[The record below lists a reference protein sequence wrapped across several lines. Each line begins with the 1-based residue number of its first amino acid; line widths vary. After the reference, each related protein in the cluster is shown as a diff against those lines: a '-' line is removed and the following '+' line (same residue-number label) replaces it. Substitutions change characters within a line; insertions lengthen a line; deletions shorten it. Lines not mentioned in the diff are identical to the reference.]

1 MTCIDD
7 IQTLRDQVIPN
18 GHASGTTCYVDSAKG
33 AILTDVQGKQ
43 YIDFAGGIAVMNVG
57 HSHPKVVAAI
67 KDQAEKFTHTCFMVN
82 PYDVAVRLADRLCK
96 IAPGTFDKKALFVN
110 SGAEA
115 VENAVK
121 IARYYTKRQGVVVF
135 DGSYHGRTYLT
146 MAMTTKVKPYKSGFG
161 PLAPEVYRAPFGDF
175 EAFTKFFI
183 TGIDPENTAAVV
195 IEPIQGEGGFIA
207 PPADFLPQVAQF
219 CKDNGIVFIAD
230 EIQSG
235 MGRSG
240 KMFAIENFGVE
251 PDLMTVAKS
260 IAAGMPLSAVVGRKE
275 IMDSVH
281 PGGLGGTYGAN
292 PVSCA
297 AAHAVLDIFE
307 EENLLEKAQA
317 IGKKLGETF
326 GAWIRKFDHV
336 GEIRG
341 IGAMRG
347 FTIVHADGTPDP
359 DAAKKLSAYCF
370 DNGLISLV
378 CGIEGNVIRVL
389 MPLVIEDDQLQK
401 GLDIMEAGLAG
412 LAG

>member
-7 IQTLRDQVIPN
+7 IQTLRNQVIPN

-67 KDQAEKFTHTCFMVN
+67 KAQAEKFTHTCFMVN

-317 IGKKLGETF
+317 IGEKLGETF

-370 DNGLISLV
+370 DNGLITLV
-378 CGIEGNVIRVL
+378 CGIDGNVIRVL

-401 GLDIMEAGLAG
+401 GLDILEAGLAG